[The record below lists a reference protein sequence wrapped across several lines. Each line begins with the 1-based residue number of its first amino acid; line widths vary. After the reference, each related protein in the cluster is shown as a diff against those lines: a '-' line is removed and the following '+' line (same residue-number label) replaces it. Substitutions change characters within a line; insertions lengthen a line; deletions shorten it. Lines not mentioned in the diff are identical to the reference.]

1 MFKKRI
7 NLIGRATCLIGLSL
21 VPSVSSIAH
30 EGATGVVKDR
40 MDRFKESKDIMK
52 QLKTRL
58 DDPAKASEL
67 ANRLLDWAQVM
78 PDYFPVDSNPPPSE
92 ALDRIWDEFA
102 AFEQAARD
110 YQEATQAF
118 IDVAS
123 QNASGEL
130 PTAYRAIGQACKD
143 CHNRYKD

>member
-1 MFKKRI
+1 VFYQWIRI
-7 NLIGRATCLIGLSL
+7 ACMGWIFITPAAF
-21 VPSVSSIAH
+21 AH

-58 DDPAKASEL
+58 DDPANASEL
-67 ANRLLDWAQVM
+67 ANRLLDWAQVI